1 MNLWI
6 FISLSSYIHVYRLN
20 ECGGERTVAVQEE
33 ATIDVNL
40 EGEGTVH
47 HGSDGPKSPLGSTVH
62 L

>member
-1 MNLWI
+1 
-6 FISLSSYIHVYRLN
+6 
-20 ECGGERTVAVQEE
+20 VAVQEE